1 MRPREIPHHLSF
13 VTACLLA
20 CCLPVIG
27 QSSPNSYGVLRPDDP
42 RPFVGDNLTLFCN
55 LTKRDVVEN
64 STRLFFRRD
73 GELVPANYVDIIN
86 SRTIRLRYPIRQ
98 PQDEGLFTCILNRTH
113 GEQQFIGSQ
122 RVLAD
127 YRPVKV
133 ENIDCIVNNWE
144 NMTCTWD
151 LGRNFNH
158 LDKVNVTLVWTIR

>member
-1 MRPREIPHHLSF
+1 M
-13 VTACLLA
+13 
-20 CCLPVIG
+20 
-27 QSSPNSYGVLRPDDP
+27 
-42 RPFVGDNLTLFCN
+42 
-55 LTKRDVVEN
+55 EN

-127 YRPVKV
+127 CKCRAVDETTRLAILCSAVDVGIKKLIYG
-133 ENIDCIVNNWE
+133 
-144 NMTCTWD
+144 
-151 LGRNFNH
+151 L
-158 LDKVNVTLVWTIR
+158 